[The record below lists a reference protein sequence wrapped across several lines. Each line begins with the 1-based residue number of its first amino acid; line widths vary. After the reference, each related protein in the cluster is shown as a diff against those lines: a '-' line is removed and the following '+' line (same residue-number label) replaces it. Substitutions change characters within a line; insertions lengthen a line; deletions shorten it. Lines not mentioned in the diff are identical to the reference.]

1 MSRFVIEGP
10 ALPITSQKFSEVVGS
25 VPTLQTPQTSPEGS
39 ALQRI
44 PVVEGSALPSTHV
57 EDTTIQ
63 VDSSPEG
70 PALQSS
76 ISTEDS
82 VLQETTSPRSVLK
95 DTSPPSSPSLERI
108 RAIFFPSLQL
118 SSSATPMSQS
128 GGFKFAPE
136 RDSGLPP
143 LKSLPKATF
152 KSVPLKKS
160 QKGSVPSSLPIVDA
174 SSTPRA
180 QDSVPHVGVKSI
192 VSHIT
197 PTVDPDLVDLC
208 VYDVSDDEE
217 SGRTPTRG
225 SSDHSQP
232 PPSRPDTRG
241 FQPHPIIPVQGFVP
255 VRSSKTGSS
264 KLFQAPPGPFQQG
277 LAEEELKIQ
286 ESILELKQADRR
298 MLQVAYSTTCSNCV
312 SLLFEHDS

>member
-1 MSRFVIEGP
+1 MSTDNNNYCVPCGSAPCDAQPPHSPESQDPTMSRFRP
-10 ALPITSQKFSEVVGS
+10 YSSNSAN
-25 VPTLQTPQTSPEGS
+25 SPGGS

-44 PVVEGSALPSTHV
+44 PVVEGSTLPSTHV

-63 VDSSPEG
+63 VDSSSEG

-82 VLQETTSPRSVLK
+82 VLQETTFPRSVPK
-95 DTSPPSSPSLERI
+95 DTPPLSSPSFERI
-108 RAIFFPSLQL
+108 RAMFSGVHTSNKPFTSLQL
-118 SSSATPMSQS
+118 SSSATPMSPS

-143 LKSLPKATF
+143 RKSLPKATF
-152 KSVPLKKS
+152 KSAPLKKS
-160 QKGSVPSSLPIVDA
+160 QKGSVPSSLPTVDA

-192 VSHIT
+192 VSYIT

-208 VYDVSDDEE
+208 DYDVSDDEE

-241 FQPHPIIPVQGFVP
+241 FQPHPIIPVQGFIP

-264 KLFQAPPGPFQQG
+264 KLFQAPTG
-277 LAEEELKIQ
+277 L
-286 ESILELKQADRR
+286 
-298 MLQVAYSTTCSNCV
+298 SNK
-312 SLLFEHDS
+312 D